1 MEFCRVAGSEL
12 KVWIQNFELSIGF
25 SSSGFRVF
33 EAWSKSLESTCLLKK
48 DRPLS
53 HGGLSEKA

>member
-33 EAWSKSLESTCLLKK
+33 EAWSKSLQSTRLLKK
-48 DRPLS
+48 DGPLS
-53 HGGLSEKA
+53 HRGVSKNA